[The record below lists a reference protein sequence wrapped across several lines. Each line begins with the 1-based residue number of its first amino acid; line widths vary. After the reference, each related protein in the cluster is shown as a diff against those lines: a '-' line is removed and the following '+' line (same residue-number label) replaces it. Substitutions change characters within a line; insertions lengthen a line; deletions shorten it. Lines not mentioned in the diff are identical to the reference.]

1 MDEKKKME
9 RWCEITWISNLEE
22 RESAHF
28 RPLAL
33 IFSFSAPSTCAFA
46 ALQLR
51 SSHKSSPTTFG
62 FFLEKG
68 PFFLLLSGNFFV
80 ITPYTYAVYRVPF
93 IHNYHY
99 SLVLKNA
106 TWILCNHFNVCSC
119 ALLVHSL
126 ILRWAECMKILLIW
140 CEGKYLGCRVESVKS
155 EFIQYSVKI

>member
-68 PFFLLLSGNFFV
+68 LFFFYFQETFLSLPHILTRCTVYHSFIIIITVWCWKMLREYYAIILMFAVVLCWFIHCFFV
-80 ITPYTYAVYRVPF
+80 ELNVWKFCWYDVKENIWAV
-93 IHNYHY
+93 
-99 SLVLKNA
+99 
-106 TWILCNHFNVCSC
+106 
-119 ALLVHSL
+119 
-126 ILRWAECMKILLIW
+126 E
-140 CEGKYLGCRVESVKS
+140 
-155 EFIQYSVKI
+155 